1 MCGMDWYDSGYGA
14 LVGFCEYSN
23 IFNFKHVCA
32 SGGWDGMVWCEVRGR
47 DVLCRELH
55 VVHVIL
61 LSQTSSSKI
70 VGKE

>member
-23 IFNFKHVCA
+23 IFDFILVCA
-32 SGGWDGMVWCEVRGR
+32 SVGWDGTVWSEVHGIYM
-47 DVLCRELH
+47 LCRELH
-55 VVHVIL
+55 VVYVIL